1 MRREAR
7 VLVQAP
13 HLQKS
18 RSRRSA
24 LHSRHT
30 SDRTTNSKRFGLA
43 ICNHGMKGAGIV
55 FGPLRRTAGN
65 AEVAE
70 RCYASSGGTE
80 CSPRP
85 VQTTFMTIQLQPRVI
100 SGRWGGDIRAARRKG
115 GPLFLA
121 LGLATMPLIVARAQ
135 GTARG
140 PDSVSVGTQPVTLA
154 EAIRLAQLN
163 SPQSIAARG
172 SVESGKAELRSAY
185 GAFLPSITASF
196 GAGRQFT
203 GAGSLTK
210 VNSSGETVTI
220 AGNKWNY
227 SNSLGFNAQLFNA
240 ANIPNVRAAKADI
253 AAATQGAVTQSF
265 TIALNV
271 EQQFYSSLSALE
283 SEDAARTQLAQAQ
296 QQLDASRR
304 RVVAGAATASDSLT
318 AVVLV
323 ANAQLALRTA
333 QNIRRD
339 ANAVLTRLTGSS
351 VPLSAALNDP
361 EVMARDSVRI
371 DSAAVVTQAEASPNI
386 AQATAVLAAAEQ
398 RRKAAR
404 ASYIPTVNAS
414 YSRGGNGTGTY
425 GFGNDP
431 FVYSG
436 QLNLSLSIPIFNG
449 FVREGQI
456 ANATIN
462 RTNAA
467 ATLRDTRLA
476 AKQLSVQYIDALRLG
491 QEQIIVQ
498 TASIAAATENLRV
511 VQQRYNLGLSTIVD
525 LLTAQTT
532 LNQAQS
538 NLIAAR
544 NTVRLATAQIEAL
557 IGQPLVTVT
566 TGPNGVTR

>member
-1 MRREAR
+1 MA
-7 VLVQAP
+7 
-13 HLQKS
+13 
-18 RSRRSA
+18 
-24 LHSRHT
+24 
-30 SDRTTNSKRFGLA
+30 
-43 ICNHGMKGAGIV
+43 
-55 FGPLRRTAGN
+55 
-65 AEVAE
+65 
-70 RCYASSGGTE
+70 
-80 CSPRP
+80 
-85 VQTTFMTIQLQPRVI
+85 
-100 SGRWGGDIRAARRKG
+100 
-115 GPLFLA
+115 
-121 LGLATMPLIVARAQ
+121 
-135 GTARG
+135 
-140 PDSVSVGTQPVTLA
+140 PDSVSAGTQPVTLA
-154 EAIRLAQLN
+154 EAIRLAQRN
-163 SPQSIAARG
+163 SPQAIAARG
-172 SVESGKAELRSAY
+172 SVESSKAELRSAY
-185 GAFLPSITASF
+185 GAFLPSITANF

-203 GAGSLTK
+203 GSGLLTR
-210 VNSSGETVTI
+210 VNSAGEKVTI
-220 AGNKWNY
+220 AGNQWNY
-227 SNSLGFNAQLFNA
+227 SNSLGFSAQLFNA

-253 AAATQGAVTQSF
+253 VAATQVDIIQSF

-271 EQQFYSSLSALE
+271 EQQFYASLSALE

-323 ANAQLALRTA
+323 ANAHLALRSA
-333 QNIRRD
+333 QNARRD

-351 VPLSAALNDP
+351 APLSAALNDP
-361 EVMARDSVRI
+361 EVTARDTIRV
-371 DSAAVVTQAEASPNI
+371 DSAAVVAQAEASPNI

-404 ASYIPTVNAS
+404 ASYLPTVNAN
-414 YSRGGNGTGTY
+414 YSRGGNGNGVY
-425 GFGNDP
+425 GFGSDP

-449 FVREGQI
+449 FAREGQI

-462 RTNAA
+462 RANAA
-467 ATLRDTRLA
+467 ATLQDARLA

-491 QEQIIVQ
+491 QEQILVQ

-511 VQQRYNLGLSTIVD
+511 VQQRYNLGLSTIVE

-566 TGPNGVTR
+566 RGPHGVIR